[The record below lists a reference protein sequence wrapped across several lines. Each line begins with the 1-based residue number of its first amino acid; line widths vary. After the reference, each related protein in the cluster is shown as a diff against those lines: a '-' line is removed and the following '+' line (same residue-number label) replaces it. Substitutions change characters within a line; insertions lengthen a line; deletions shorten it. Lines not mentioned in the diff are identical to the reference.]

1 MYRDKINSVIT
12 KRELEDIRKE
22 ITDLDDI
29 INVTKAAVRKSILMQ
44 IARVR
49 AANRFL

>member
-1 MYRDKINSVIT
+1 MTVQRGEISSSNNNNSSRYNS
-12 KRELEDIRKE
+12 K
-22 ITDLDDI
+22 DDI